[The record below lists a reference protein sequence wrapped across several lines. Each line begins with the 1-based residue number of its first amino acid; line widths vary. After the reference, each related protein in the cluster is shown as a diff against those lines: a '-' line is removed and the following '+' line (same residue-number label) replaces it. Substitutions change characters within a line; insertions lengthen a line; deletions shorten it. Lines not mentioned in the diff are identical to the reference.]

1 MENRERRTNQ
11 LRDFGWN
18 RTQIDGLG
26 GARIWCG
33 QGVFNHNLVK
43 IAALIDAK

>member
-1 MENRERRTNQ
+1 MAKKH
-11 LRDFGWN
+11 
-18 RTQIDGLG
+18 GLA

-43 IAALIDAK
+43 NALLIEANRGE